1 MPPGHNYETCEGL
14 KRLEGKIDQIIAA
27 QKAFAGAFAKGQD
40 DDADLIGHRLYHE
53 AVISAVKAQAD
64 FWRGLRYDIT
74 RKGIWFLLVTIFGLA
89 AIGLVFRFWGF
100 AVKLGLAVPVK

>member
-1 MPPGHNYETCEGL
+1 VQHEYENCEGL

-27 QKAFAGAFAKGQD
+27 QKEFAGAFARGHEGNVD
-40 DDADLIGHRLYHE
+40 IVGHRTYHE
-53 AVISAVKAQAD
+53 EVIAAAKAQAD

-89 AIGLVFRFWGF
+89 AVGLAFKFWGF